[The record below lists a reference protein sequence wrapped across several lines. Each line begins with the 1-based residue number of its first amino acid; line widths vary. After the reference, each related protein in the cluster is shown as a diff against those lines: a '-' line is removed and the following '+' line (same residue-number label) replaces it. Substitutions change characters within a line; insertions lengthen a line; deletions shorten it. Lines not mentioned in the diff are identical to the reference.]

1 MEKDTIEILKHKIQ
15 FDDHRLEAGAA
26 QHLVSYDRPLS
37 ENIGGPRPIANAG
50 LQQLSLFLQHL
61 AASYIPHMETTTT
74 DDGGDHNGSSIL
86 PYLPSNLR
94 RAERLLR
101 IALEIDQIP
110 ERKTLT
116 QEKIKMLKNAQDRN
130 QNFVSK
136 NFETKNNS
144 RLDMSRPAPIDT
156 KLAEVRRL

>member
-1 MEKDTIEILKHKIQ
+1 MET
-15 FDDHRLEAGAA
+15 
-26 QHLVSYDRPLS
+26 
-37 ENIGGPRPIANAG
+37 
-50 LQQLSLFLQHL
+50 
-61 AASYIPHMETTTT
+61 TTTT

-101 IALEIDQIP
+101 FALEIDQIP

-144 RLDMSRPAPIDT
+144 RLDLSRPASIDT
-156 KLAEVRRL
+156 KLAEFRRL